1 MLLGWGVGG
10 FSGFAI
16 WCFSILTRSTF
27 ALQKKRPFVGRFA
40 GASIHFRPPKVILRL
55 FVCRSFFDRAKTCP
69 SLLFLR
75 QLAYTDHHISSVCM
89 QLPKI

>member
-1 MLLGWGVGG
+1 
-10 FSGFAI
+10 
-16 WCFSILTRSTF
+16 
-27 ALQKKRPFVGRFA
+27 
-40 GASIHFRPPKVILRL
+40 L